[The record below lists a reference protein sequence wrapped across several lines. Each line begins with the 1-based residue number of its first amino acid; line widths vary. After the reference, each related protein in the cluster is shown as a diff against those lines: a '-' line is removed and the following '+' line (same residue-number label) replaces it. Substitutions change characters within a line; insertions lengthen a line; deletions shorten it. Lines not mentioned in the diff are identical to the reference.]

1 MVGIISIA
9 IIGLIALAIGGS
21 SFLKRGPDIT
31 PSGATLDVKKF
42 VPNPEIAAVEGQIKT
57 VQSFISR
64 TFFQNPN
71 AGETAFQRRQ
81 RINRIPRNIRFQT
94 FPRGFRQGVNP
105 FTGQKLALPVGPRGS
120 AKTIAFAG
128 GQAQLDA
135 NQRLITFGL
144 ETAAQSN
151 TLLSSLQEKLGLL
164 PKTIIVNV

>member
-9 IIGLIALAIGGS
+9 IIGLILAVGGS
-21 SFLKRGPDIT
+21 SFLKRGDADIA
-31 PSGATLDVKKF
+31 PSGAALDVKKF
-42 VPNPEIAAVEGQIKT
+42 VPNPEIAAVEGQISA
-57 VQSFISR
+57 VQSFIKK
-64 TFFQNPN
+64 TFFQSPF
-71 AGETAFQRRQ
+71 AGESAFQRRQ
-81 RINRIPRNIRFQT
+81 RINRIPRNIRFATQPKGSR
-94 FPRGFRQGVNP
+94 FGINP
-105 FTGQKLALPVGPRGS
+105 FTGQRLALPVGPRGNAS
-120 AKTIAFAG
+120 TVAFQG